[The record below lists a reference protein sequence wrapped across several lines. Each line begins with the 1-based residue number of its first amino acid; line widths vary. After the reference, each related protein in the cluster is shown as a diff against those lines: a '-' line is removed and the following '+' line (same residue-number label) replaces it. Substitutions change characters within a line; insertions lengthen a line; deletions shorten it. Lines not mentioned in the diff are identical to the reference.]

1 MLDKIY
7 VKKNNGTRQNWS
19 DQKILDAVAKS
30 AVRVNVELTA
40 HQKERILSGVKERVE
55 YYGITEIPVVKLHT
69 YVEEVLE
76 EVSPKVAESYR
87 NYRNFKIQW
96 NDIMKEAADKAD
108 VIMYRGD
115 KENAN
120 KDSALVSTQQALI
133 RSEFSKLMY
142 KAQFL
147 TNEEKAAIMTGF
159 IYIHDMDARMFTMNC
174 CLFRIARLLK
184 GGFEMGNQW
193 YNEPKSLDVAFDV
206 IGDIVLSSASQ
217 QYGGYTIPEVD
228 KILTPYA
235 EKSYNTY
242 YEQEIATTKEALS
255 RRGLELCDEDYAQ
268 ADRIA
273 TEKVTKDYKQGFQG
287 WEYKF
292 NTVGSSR
299 GDYPFITVTT
309 GLDTSKFGDICN
321 RVIFKVHMEGQGK
334 DGFKK
339 PVLFPKYVYL
349 FDENINGE
357 GTPIFEAALECSR
370 KTMYPDWLSLTGD
383 GYVASMY
390 KQYGKV
396 VSPMGCRAFL
406 SPYYEIG
413 KLTEDGSRDHF
424 YPAEDKEDVPVFEG
438 RFNAGA
444 ISLNLPLIYLDA
456 KTRGIDFYERLD
468 YFLQMIRSLHLRT
481 KAFLGEKKASINPL
495 GFCEGGFYGGNLQS
509 GQKLKESVKMM
520 EATTYSFGITALNEL
535 QMAHNGKSIAEDGQF
550 AVDVM
555 NHINDFA
562 NEYKKKDHILY
573 AIYGTPAENL
583 CGLQIKQ
590 LRNYTKL
597 HIDELEAAGY
607 EVHKNN
613 KGEFV
618 IDGICNRD
626 YVSNSFHCHV
636 TEEITPFKKQDLE
649 DRFWNLCNGGK
660 IQYVRYPV
668 GYNKDAM
675 KTTVLRAMKLG
686 FYEGVNLALNYC
698 DDCGH
703 EEIDMSDTC
712 PCCGSKN
719 ITKIDRM
726 NGYLAFSRVKGDSR
740 LNDAKMAEIAD
751 RKSM

>member
-7 VKKNNGTRQNWS
+7 VKKNNGSRQNWS
-19 DQKILDAVAKS
+19 DQKILDAVSKS
-30 AVRVNVELTA
+30 AVRVNVELTE
-40 HQKERILSGVKERVE
+40 HQKSRLLAGVKERID
-55 YYGITEIPVVKLHT
+55 YYGIKEIPVAKLHT
-69 YVEEVLE
+69 YVEEALE

-147 TNEEKAAIMTGF
+147 TDEEKYAILVGF
-159 IYIHDMDARMFTMNC
+159 LYIHDMDARMFTMNC
-174 CLFRIARLLK
+174 CSFRIARLLK

-235 EKSYNTY
+235 EKSYKTY
-242 YEQEIATTKEALS
+242 YEQEIATTKEALE

-273 TEKVTKDYKQGFQG
+273 TEKVANDYKQGFQG

-334 DGFKK
+334 EGFKK

-349 FDENINGE
+349 YDENINGE

-413 KLTEDGSRDHF
+413 KLMEDGTRDHF
-424 YPAEDKEDVPVFEG
+424 YPAEDKLDTPVFEG

-456 KTRGIDFYERLD
+456 KMRGIDFYEHLD
-468 YFLQMIRSLHLRT
+468 YFLQMIRNLHRRT

-495 GFCEGGFYGGNLQS
+495 GFCEGGFYGGDLQPN
-509 GQKLKESVKMM
+509 QKLKESVKMM

-535 QMAHNGKSIAEDGQF
+535 QMAYNGKSIAEDGQF

-562 NEYKKKDHILY
+562 NECKKKDHILY

-590 LRNYTKL
+590 LRNFIKL
-597 HIDELEAAGY
+597 HVDELETVNY
-607 EVHKNN
+607 DVHKNN

-618 IDGICNRD
+618 IDGICDKD

-636 TEEITPFKKQDLE
+636 TEDITPFKKQDLE
-649 DRFWNLCNGGK
+649 NRFWNLCNGGK

-675 KTTVLRAMKLG
+675 KTTVLRAMKMG

-703 EEIDMSDTC
+703 EEVDMQDTC